1 MALSLSRPA
10 QLSFAG
16 CEISQ
21 VCSSLFSSTM
31 SVLLVML
38 LISDTVLC
46 RKKQYAREGVV
57 PGGSLGPLG
66 DNGLDF
72 TGPMSPHLIL

>member
-1 MALSLSRPA
+1 
-10 QLSFAG
+10 
-16 CEISQ
+16 
-21 VCSSLFSSTM
+21 M

-46 RKKQYAREGVV
+46 RKKQYAREDVV

-72 TGPMSPHLIL
+72 TGPVSPHLIL